1 MRAMRLAIGNIL
13 NAAQLE
19 ELRRHLEKAAFGDG
33 RRTAGAAA
41 RQVKNN
47 LQLDPASPA
56 YKACASVV
64 LAALQANE
72 TFQTA
77 ALPRAMSGPLF
88 SRYEPGMGYGAHV
101 DNALMRGP
109 DLRSDLA
116 YTLFLSE
123 PSSYEGGEL
132 VLMEAEGENAIKL
145 PAGTLFLYAATA
157 LHRVENVTAGR
168 RDVCVGWVQSLV
180 RDERVRE
187 MIFDLSQAKARLE
200 GQADQKETRYLIAK
214 TQSNLLRLHAEV

>member
-1 MRAMRLAIGNIL
+1 MRAMRLAIDQVL
-13 NAAQLE
+13 NAAQLA
-19 ELRRHLEKAAFGDG
+19 ELRRHLEAGIFVDG

-41 RQVKNN
+41 RLVKNN
-47 LQLDPASPA
+47 LQLDASTPA
-56 YKACASVV
+56 YKSAAGLVM
-64 LAALQANE
+64 AALQANE
-72 TFQTA
+72 TFQSA

-88 SRYEPGMGYGAHV
+88 SRYETGMGYGAHV

-116 YTLFLSE
+116 WTLFLSD
-123 PSSYEGGEL
+123 PASYDGGEL

-145 PAGTLFLYAATA
+145 PAGALFLYSATS
-157 LHRVENVTAGR
+157 LHRVESVTRGR

-187 MIFDLSQAKARLE
+187 MIFDLSRAKALLGTDAAQNE
-200 GQADQKETRYLIAK
+200 LRYLIAR
-214 TQSNLLRLHAEV
+214 TQSNLLRLHADV

>member
-1 MRAMRLAIGNIL
+1 MRLAIGNVL
-13 NAAQLE
+13 DAAQLE
-19 ELRRHLEKAAFGDG
+19 ELRRHLGSGSFADG
-33 RRTAGAAA
+33 RRTAGIAA

-56 YKACASVV
+56 YRACSSLV
-64 LAALQANE
+64 LSALQANE
-72 TFQTA
+72 TFQSA

-101 DNALMRGP
+101 DNALMREP

-116 YTLFLSE
+116 YTLFLSD
-123 PSSYEGGEL
+123 PAAYKGGEL

-145 PAGTLFLYAATA
+145 PAGALFLYPATA
-157 LHRVENVTAGR
+157 LHRVENVTSGR

-187 MIFDLSQAKARLE
+187 MIFDLSQAKVRLE
-200 GQADQKETRYLIAK
+200 GRADQKETRDLISK
-214 TQSNLLRLHAEV
+214 TQSNLLRLHAEL